1 MENSILQRGTTPVH
15 SFTLPDDL
23 KEVELAA
30 LYITYA
36 QSGTVR
42 LEKTMDEV
50 AVDSGVIT
58 VQLTQEDTL
67 LFRAKATVR
76 IQIRLR
82 TVAGD
87 ALASD
92 VIEVPV
98 GAILKDGVICWRVV
112 FRRCSTTPG
121 TPFRCRL
128 TAQHLCGNM
137 RIIPAA
143 MT

>member
-23 KEVELAA
+23 KGVELAA

-50 AVDSGVIT
+50 TVDSGVIT

-82 TVAGD
+82 TAAGD

-98 GAILKDGVICWRVV
+98 GAILKDGVI
-112 FRRCSTTPG
+112 
-121 TPFRCRL
+121 
-128 TAQHLCGNM
+128 
-137 RIIPAA
+137 
-143 MT
+143 